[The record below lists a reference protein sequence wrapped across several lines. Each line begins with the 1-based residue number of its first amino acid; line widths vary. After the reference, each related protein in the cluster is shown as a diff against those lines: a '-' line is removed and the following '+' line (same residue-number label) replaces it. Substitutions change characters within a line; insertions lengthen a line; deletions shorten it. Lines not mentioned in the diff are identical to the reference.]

1 MSPDEID
8 ARMGLARERL
18 DVARVLL
25 EAGHLRDA
33 ANRAYYAMFHAA
45 HALVRTRGEDPRTHR
60 GLAHVLAETFADEL
74 TGDEM
79 ASFRSAQEIREESD
93 YVTGTDPDAEDVRTV
108 LEDAERFV
116 ARAEEILESF

>member
-1 MSPDEID
+1 MRSTPGWTWPGSVSTSPGCFWRPGISGTRRTGRTTRCSTPPTRLSGHDE
-8 ARMGLARERL
+8 
-18 DVARVLL
+18 
-25 EAGHLRDA
+25 
-33 ANRAYYAMFHAA
+33 N
-45 HALVRTRGEDPRTHR
+45 PRTHR
-60 GLAHVLAETFADEL
+60 GLAHVLAEAFADEL

-116 ARAEEILESF
+116 ARAEEILESV